1 MARPARVIVGEV
13 AGAHGIHGEVRV
25 RALADAALLLGTKR
39 FALSR
44 SGPDDARARE
54 VENQGGTTGRAGEV
68 RLALAGV
75 ADRDAAE
82 ALRGT
87 LVLANVADLPR
98 LPAGSH
104 YWFELVGCAVET
116 ATGER
121 VGRVHAVRDTGAPYD
136 VLELLGDDGRTRLIP
151 LASALLRSVDVAG
164 RRIVLED
171 VAGLADPVA
180 G

>member
-1 MARPARVIVGEV
+1 MAHPARVIVGAV
-13 AGAHGIHGEVRV
+13 AGGHGIHGEVRV

-39 FALSR
+39 LALSR
-44 SGPDDARARE
+44 MGPDDAQARE

-68 RLALAGV
+68 RLALAGI
-75 ADRDAAE
+75 ADRDAAD
-82 ALRGT
+82 ALRGM

-104 YWFELVGCAVET
+104 YWFELVGCVVET
-116 ATGER
+116 AAGER
-121 VGRVHAVRDTGAPYD
+121 IGSVNAVRETGAPHD
-136 VLELLGDDGRTRLIP
+136 VLEVAGDDGRTRLIP
-151 LASALLRSVDVAG
+151 LAAALLKRVDVAN

-171 VAGLADPVA
+171 VAGIADPAA